1 MIKKTILIAMA
12 SLLSFSANAY
22 TVTKCDEIKTETLAR
37 GTNHLNGLRFE
48 LVEPERVWITSI
60 EFEELYNSYARFSDK
75 KSKRMLDVKE
85 LKDGTVIFYTDKPRY
100 GALRAGMEVI
110 MKPQGDD
117 LYKLTMAYASRG
129 EGKLPNQTTIFEDY
143 LEIGKKR
150 PDGTTD
156 KYVILKL
163 DPKSKEKRDN
173 FKCTK

>member
-1 MIKKTILIAMA
+1 
-12 SLLSFSANAY
+12 
-22 TVTKCDEIKTETLAR
+22 
-37 GTNHLNGLRFE
+37 
-48 LVEPERVWITSI
+48 
-60 EFEELYNSYARFSDK
+60 
-75 KSKRMLDVKE
+75 MLDVKE
-85 LKDGTVIFYTDKPRY
+85 LEDGTVIFYTDKPRY